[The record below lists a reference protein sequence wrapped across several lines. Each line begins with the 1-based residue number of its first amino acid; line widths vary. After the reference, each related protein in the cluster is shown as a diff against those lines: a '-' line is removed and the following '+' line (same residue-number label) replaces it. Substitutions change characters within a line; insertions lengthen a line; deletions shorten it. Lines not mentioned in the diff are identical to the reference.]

1 MLSDARVSR
10 IIQLRG
16 NKFSE
21 EFVRSFDKEWTETV
35 EKFKRRTDE
44 RWNKE
49 LPRGGIVLYGESSK
63 QKDKRNG

>member
-21 EFVRSFDKEWTETV
+21 TFVRRFDKEWTETV
-35 EKFKRRTDE
+35 EMFKRRDSIE
-44 RWNKE
+44 RRNKE
-49 LPRGGIVLYGESSK
+49 FI
-63 QKDKRNG
+63 RN